1 MPLRIRR
8 GTDAER
14 VANNFRPAQGEL
26 IFTTDTKKLYVGDGS
41 TIGGT
46 LVTGEG
52 GGGGVGDSTVV
63 PTTIND
69 LSDVDVTGAI
79 SGSVLKYDGGNWVV
93 GVDTAGSGGGASV
106 LGDLTNVNFSNTP
119 QDRWILRYDLS
130 SDEWVADPDD
140 TGLNYPTLVSL
151 TDTDFSNPPQDG
163 WVLKYDL
170 ANTRWVAA
178 AEVIGSTLTSNLDA
192 NGYSISDVGTI
203 TSNADITT
211 TGDINATNVN
221 VTTLVVTNQIDAT
234 GIIATDIG
242 MKGDILKDDG
252 VTKVLDYV
260 AGEFTGNVTGNVTGN
275 ASGDHTGTFTGA
287 ITATGNLEGNIKG
300 DVRATNDV
308 TVLSSGTDG
317 TNAEFTGDVT
327 GNLFGNVDGD
337 LLGSVFADNS
347 TLLLNGQ
354 TGDIHAHTFR
364 SPSNIVDF
372 YPTLVGENQLKV
384 YTTDARGN
392 IHFVKQSSSDLST
405 DGTGWGNV
413 LFSRDDPIN
422 GSVVN
427 ASIQGGDEYVVIM
440 ADPTGSFA
448 DSALALIWRN
458 GKLGIGTNFPTAH
471 LDVNGDADISGYV
484 QFGSLTSAERD
495 ALTPVNGMVIYNS
508 TNDKFEGRQG
518 GAWINLDD
526 GTAATP

>member
-69 LSDVDVTGAI
+69 LSDVDVAGAI

-130 SDEWVADPDD
+130 SDEWIADPDD

-203 TSNADITT
+203 TSTADITT
-211 TGDINATNVN
+211 TGDVNATNLN
-221 VTTLVVTNQIDAT
+221 VTTLLVTNQIDAT

-287 ITATGNLEGNIKG
+287 ITATGTLEGNIKG
-300 DVRATNDV
+300 DIRATNDV
-308 TVLSSGTDG
+308 TVLSSGSDG
-317 TNAEFTGDVT
+317 TNATFTGDVT
-327 GNLFGNVDGD
+327 GNLVGNVDGD
-337 LLGSVFADNS
+337 VTGNITGNIYSDLITPTQLLIIENNTPNDSMSVKVNSSDERSILKLTRTTTADLTGNTSSQYGAIFFERDDANGALVTSLMGGNENS
-347 TLLLNGQ
+347 LYFGNSADGDFS
-354 TGDIHAHTFR
+354 TGD
-364 SPSNIVDF
+364 
-372 YPTLVGENQLKV
+372 K
-384 YTTDARGN
+384 
-392 IHFVKQSSSDLST
+392 FVVWKD
-405 DGTGWGNV
+405 N
-413 LFSRDDPIN
+413 
-422 GSVVN
+422 
-427 ASIQGGDEYVVIM
+427 
-440 ADPTGSFA
+440 
-448 DSALALIWRN
+448 
-458 GKLGIGTNFPTAH
+458 KLGVGNDNPTES
-471 LDVNGDADISGYV
+471 LDVTGNAKIDGFV
-484 QFGSLTSAERD
+484 QFGSLTTTERN
-495 ALTPVNGMVIYNS
+495 ALVAANGMVIYNS
-508 TNDKFEGRQG
+508 TDNKFQG
-518 GAWINLDD
+518 YENNAWVNLV
-526 GTAATP
+526 

>member
-69 LSDVDVTGAI
+69 LSDVDVAGAI

-130 SDEWVADPDD
+130 SDEWIADPDD

-170 ANTRWVAA
+170 ANTRWIAA

-203 TSNADITT
+203 TSTADITT
-211 TGDINATNVN
+211 TGDVNATNLN
-221 VTTLVVTNQIDAT
+221 VTTLLVTNQIDAT

-287 ITATGNLEGNIKG
+287 ITATGTLEGNIKG
-300 DVRATNDV
+300 DIRATNDV
-308 TVLSSGTDG
+308 TVLSSGSDG
-317 TNAEFTGDVT
+317 TNATFTGDVT
-327 GNLFGNVDGD
+327 GNLVGNVDGD

-347 TLLLNGQ
+347 SLIINGLD
-354 TGDIHAHTFR
+354 GGIHASIIHAK
-364 SPSNIVDF
+364 SNNLDIVGD
-372 YPTLVGENQLKV
+372 
-384 YTTDARGN
+384 TDVNPLDLN
-392 IHFVKQSSSDLST
+392 ITSSASEPGRANFSRKDLTADLSLDT
-405 DGTGWGNV
+405 ISNGRVTFGRND
-413 LFSRDDPIN
+413 IN
-422 GSVVN
+422 GAVTTSFINGRNDCLFLFANTTGN
-427 ASIQGGDEYVVIM
+427 AADVASYVTLK
-440 ADPTGSFA
+440 DQ
-448 DSALALIWRN
+448 
-458 GKLGIGTNFPTAH
+458 KLGIGTVAPAEE
-471 LDVNGDADISGYV
+471 LDVQGNAVVTGFV
-484 QFGSLTSAERD
+484 QFGSLTTAERD
-495 ALTPVNGMVIYNS
+495 ALTAADGMVIYN
-508 TNDKFEGRQG
+508 TTDNKFQGRENG
-518 GAWINLDD
+518 VWVNLV
-526 GTAATP
+526 